1 MMCLDAAIREDIRKK
16 LKVCM
21 DFRAKIDITIVE
33 KYTPTHAIRIHHG
46 TTKRKKNISDIPVYV
61 QKNTLD

>member
-1 MMCLDAAIREDIRKK
+1 
-16 LKVCM
+16 M

>member
-21 DFRAKIDITIVE
+21 DFRAKIDITIVK
-33 KYTPTHAIRIHHG
+33 KYTPPTQSESIMAQQKEKNVFPIFLSVC
-46 TTKRKKNISDIPVYV
+46 KKYP
-61 QKNTLD
+61 